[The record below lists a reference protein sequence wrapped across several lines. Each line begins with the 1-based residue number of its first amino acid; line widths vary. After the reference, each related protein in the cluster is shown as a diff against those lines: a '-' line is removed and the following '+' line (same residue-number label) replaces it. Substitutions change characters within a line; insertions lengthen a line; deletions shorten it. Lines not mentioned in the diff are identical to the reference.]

1 MIETDSDAAD
11 AAMMSELGRTI
22 GARRKERGLTL
33 VKLAALTDLS
43 QPFLSQIERG
53 KARPSMASL
62 HRIARALETATPVL
76 MSSVR
81 ALPGADDGLVGTHAE
96 VETDRISLVRA
107 DQGSMVSQDT
117 GQAKSLVA
125 GPRAMYPMEFV
136 TRLPDFEAYYEHPH
150 PEFIYVISGS
160 IEVDLDDDGR
170 HLLNAADTLYF
181 AGGVRHRWRVH
192 GLWPARLLVTQAGDS
207 PGQHSE

>member
-1 MIETDSDAAD
+1 MAKTDTEAAD
-11 AAMMSELGRTI
+11 IAMMSELGRTI
-22 GARRKERGLTL
+22 SARRKEQGLTL

-62 HRIARALETATPVL
+62 HRIAQALETATPIL
-76 MSSVR
+76 LSSV
-81 ALPGADDGLVGTHAE
+81 GASTGGGASEGLHAE
-96 VETDRISLVRA
+96 IETDRVSLVRA
-107 DQGSMVSQDT
+107 DEGSMVSQDT

-125 GPRAMYPMEFV
+125 GSRAMYPMEFL

-160 IEVDLDDDGR
+160 IEVDLADEGM
-170 HLLNAADTLYF
+170 HVLGAADTLYF

-207 PGQHSE
+207 PRHHNE

>member
-1 MIETDSDAAD
+1 
-11 AAMMSELGRTI
+11 MMSELGRAI
-22 GARRKERGLTL
+22 GARRKEQGLTL

-53 KARPSMASL
+53 RARPSMASL

-76 MSSVR
+76 MSS
-81 ALPGADDGLVGTHAE
+81 AGAVSDVAAQAE
-96 VETDRISLVRA
+96 IDTEHISLVRA
-107 DQGSMVSQDT
+107 NEGSMATQTD

-125 GPRAMYPMEFV
+125 GARAMYPMEFV
-136 TRLPDFEAYYEHPH
+136 TRLADFEEYYEHPH

-160 IEVDLDDDGR
+160 IEVDLDDGGR
-170 HLLNAADTLYF
+170 HVLAPADTLYF
-181 AGGVRHRWRVH
+181 AGGVRHRWRVL

-207 PGQHSE
+207 PTNHRDIS